1 MNFQL
6 KILRQKKSRHVHLM
20 DIGRSRTI
28 SSPGLGQ
35 GTWKEVDA
43 ANSNNEN
50 LRLSQRKPM
59 PERLVERFRLAMK
72 ALRWEDLTALEE
84 GVARD
89 DGLTVRIEG
98 QAAGGRTVRRVYLT
112 DQLQEELGRGY
123 TIGWVC
129 DADTECCKLCS
140 AKWSWLTL
148 RHHCRA
154 CGELVCSS
162 CSPHFIKQ
170 ATLQEDGGS
179 RCCNKCFYGP
189 RQSNSVD
196 GGARC
201 RAASSGAT
209 TLEDCSPKQRYQESL
224 APLEA
229 QAQVDL
235 EEAIQRFETIQAPK
249 NREAYALMRRF
260 VPPDITRSSVSK
272 MVGEGLP
279 EAIAQRLWRCRS
291 LWLVCLAAEDIAK
304 IHIADLRSKYDW
316 HGLDIV
322 EMRAV
327 YYKMEQIQWD
337 RTVSN
342 SSVKAEW
349 RDNLKTKLDELAHK
363 ETAGSLSANERRN
376 AAYVDCGID
385 ADGGEQEAGVYD
397 CGVEILPRY
406 SNGAASWRT
415 SAADSPV
422 PVSSSRRSGAGMTV
436 SGVPAAP
443 VSSAE
448 RLQLERKIDEEIA
461 SWLPPSPEALSF
473 DTEALSPMPPA
484 VLTPRPDAVMPL
496 HRSPAFHLSPAR
508 TPHMLVLQQRSDV
521 RHGSLCA
528 LPTSTTGKDLG
539 VSPLPAATAS
549 DGAKSLS
556 PLPAAGRL
564 SLSPTPAGSWRRGKG
579 EGICRTVIPFNNSS
593 ETSELLQLTSAGQ
606 YGLEEPTEAK
616 ANPQTEEPQVQVE
629 EQTASQVVVSTQRLA
644 AQLLG
649 CMLGGHATQAR
660 ALLAQGVTID
670 ASRATTALLHC
681 ADDPD
686 GLEDAA
692 ATISLLIELDA
703 DVDATDEDGRTALM
717 ALCYNAELGGLLVMA
732 GADVLR
738 DDSEGCNALQTS
750 LEYGIEWLLD
760 TFVACGREEAL
771 LRDGSDDTKRKYAAV
786 LLFGGYGPKVQALLE
801 AQRVP
806 LIEADEAAELL
817 PICQTNIAEW
827 KYPCETYELFE
838 SLGAQWC

>member
-1 MNFQL
+1 
-6 KILRQKKSRHVHLM
+6 
-20 DIGRSRTI
+20 
-28 SSPGLGQ
+28 
-35 GTWKEVDA
+35 
-43 ANSNNEN
+43 
-50 LRLSQRKPM
+50 
-59 PERLVERFRLAMK
+59 MK
-72 ALRWEDLTALEE
+72 ALRWEDLTVLEE
-84 GVARD
+84 GAARD
-89 DGLTVRIEG
+89 DGLTVRIEA
-98 QAAGGRTVRRVYLT
+98 QAASGRTVRRVYLT
-112 DQLQEELGRGY
+112 DQLELGVVRGY

-170 ATLQEDGGS
+170 DALQEDGGS

-189 RQSNSVD
+189 KQSNSVD
-196 GGARC
+196 GGAGC
-201 RAASSGAT
+201 RAASSGT
-209 TLEDCSPKQRYQESL
+209 TTREDCSPEQMHRESL
-224 APLEA
+224 PPVTETQEDKKIDIPPRAEAFTSFSSRATPEGAEA
-229 QAQVDL
+229 QAQVDF
-235 EEAIQRFETIQAPK
+235 EEAIQHFETIQAPK

-260 VPPDITRSSVSK
+260 VPPDITRSSVAK

-279 EAIAQRLWRCRS
+279 DAIAQRLWRCRS
-291 LWLVCLAAEDIAK
+291 LWLVCLATEDIAK

-327 YYKMEQIQWD
+327 YYKMEQIHWD

-342 SSVKAEW
+342 SRVKAEW

-363 ETAGSLSANERRN
+363 ESAGLLSANERRN
-376 AAYVDCGID
+376 VAYMHCGID
-385 ADGGEQEAGVYD
+385 TDGEQEGGVYD
-397 CGVEILPRY
+397 CGVDILPRY

-415 SAADSPV
+415 SAPDSPV
-422 PVSSSRRSGAGMTV
+422 PLPSSRRSGSGMTV
-436 SGVPAAP
+436 PGVPAAP

-473 DTEALSPMPPA
+473 DTEGLSPMSPA
-484 VLTPRPDAVMPL
+484 VLTPSLDAAMPL

-521 RHGSLCA
+521 RRGSLCS
-528 LPTSTTGKDLG
+528 LPTSMAGKDLG
-539 VSPLPAATAS
+539 ISPLPAATAS
-549 DGAKSLS
+549 DRAASLQAVHKSLS
-556 PLPAAGRL
+556 PLPNAGRL

-579 EGICRTVIPFNNSS
+579 EGICRTVVPFNNSS
-593 ETSELLQLTSAGQ
+593 DTSALLQLTSAGQ
-606 YGLEEPTEAK
+606 DGLEETAEAK
-616 ANPQTEEPQVQVE
+616 ADPQTVEPQVQD
-629 EQTASQVVVSTQRLA
+629 QTASQAVVNTQRLA

-649 CMLGGHATQAR
+649 CMLGGHVTQAR

-686 GLEDAA
+686 SLEDA
-692 ATISLLIELDA
+692 TGIISLLLEHGA

-717 ALCYNAELGGLLVMA
+717 ALCYNAELGGILVMA

-771 LRDGSDDTKRKYAAV
+771 LRNGSDDTKRKYAAV
-786 LLFGGYGPKVQALLE
+786 LLFGGYGPKVQALLD
-801 AQRVP
+801 AQQVP
-806 LIEADEAAELL
+806 RIEADEAAELL
-817 PICQTNIAEW
+817 PICQTNIEQW
-827 KYPCETYELFE
+827 RYPCETYELFE